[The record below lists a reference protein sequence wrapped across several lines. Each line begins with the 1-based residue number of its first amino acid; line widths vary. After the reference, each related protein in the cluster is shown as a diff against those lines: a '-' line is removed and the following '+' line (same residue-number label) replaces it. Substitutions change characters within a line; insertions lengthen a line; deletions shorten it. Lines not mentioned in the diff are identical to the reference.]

1 MTGPALRPWLRLR
14 AVPGLGDVTVRRL
27 VQAFGSPDTVFQ
39 ASTGDLM
46 ARGGLGREQADALHR
61 PPEAETTR
69 AIDSELRALERLR
82 ASVIT
87 CLDERYPARLLTI
100 PDPPPLLYLSGELT
114 DADRFAV
121 AVVGSRHAS
130 PAGRAI
136 TERLSRELAAVG
148 LTIISGLARGVDAA
162 AHRGAL
168 DGPGRTIAVLGCGI
182 DQTYPREHQKLRDA
196 IEGGGAV
203 MTECPVG
210 APPHPHHFPKRNR
223 IISGLSLGVLVTE
236 AATQSGSLI
245 TARLAAEQGREVF
258 AVPGP
263 ITSEN
268 SRGPHGLIRQGAKLV
283 EVLDDVLEEL
293 LPQLDDALR
302 ARLKNRGPQPIE
314 SQRALGSHEATLH
327 ELLSFEPMHIDDLI
341 RRAGLSASD
350 VSAAMVTLELQ
361 GLVKPL
367 PGQHYIRGR

>member
-1 MTGPALRPWLRLR
+1 
-14 AVPGLGDVTVRRL
+14 LGDVTVRRL
-27 VQAFGSPDTVFQ
+27 IQAFGSPDAVFQ

-46 ARGGLGREQADALHR
+46 ARGGLTRDLADTLHR
-61 PPEAETTR
+61 PPDAETTR
-69 AIDSELRALERLR
+69 AIDSELHALERLR

-87 CLDERYPARLLTI
+87 CLDSRYPVRLLTI
-100 PDPPPLLYLSGELT
+100 PDPPPLLYLTGELT

-283 EVLDDVLEEL
+283 EVLDDILEEL

-314 SQRALGSHEATLH
+314 SQRALGSDEATLH
-327 ELLSFEPMHIDDLI
+327 DLLSFEPMHIDDLI
-341 RRAGLSASD
+341 RRTGLSASD

-367 PGQHYIRGR
+367 PGQQYIRGR